1 MKKTNKITSITGAG
15 TWDSQYGTM
24 YRFEIEM
31 ENGDVGQ
38 ALTKKEDQDTYIIG
52 DTIEYEF
59 TDGKFPKIKRV
70 YEKPNGVPSN
80 DTVQNLIV
88 RQVAF
93 KCSVDLIISK
103 GGDVSNIMD
112 YTDIFTDFILTGKKP
127 ELKEQEM
134 SF

>member
-80 DTVQNLIV
+80 DTVQNLI
-88 RQVAF
+88 
-93 KCSVDLIISK
+93 ISK